1 MSEPLYPMLDPAIYL
16 ELAEEL
22 SSRSESYAK
31 RTAADR
37 AYYAAFL
44 ASRDCLTAKN
54 YMTPYYDD
62 RDHDYVVRTLK
73 RRDVLGALGN
83 DENRLRRAR
92 NCITYYTCDLT
103 VDRYNDV
110 RPLKWIIQTARD
122 IIERVNA
129 LPPRS

>member
-1 MSEPLYPMLDPAIYL
+1 MSNPLLYPLLDPIKYL

-22 SSRSESYAK
+22 SSRIDTHAI

-44 ASRDCLTAKN
+44 ICRDQLTAKD
-54 YMTPYYDD
+54 YMTPEYGQN
-62 RDHDYVVRTLK
+62 DHLLVQSAL
-73 RRDVLGALGN
+73 RRKEVLGSHGN
-83 DENRLRRAR
+83 DEYRLRRAR
-92 NCITYYTCDLT
+92 NCITYKTCDLST
-103 VDRYNDV
+103 GQPDV
-110 RPLKWIIQTARD
+110 RPLDWMIQTAKD